1 MILYKKKIKVIFWF
15 LLAFFRNIFSRKFY
29 MYDEILSGIHR
40 AERKMTQHTK
50 NAEKVTKMHFIN
62 GI

>member
-1 MILYKKKIKVIFWF
+1 
-15 LLAFFRNIFSRKFY
+15 